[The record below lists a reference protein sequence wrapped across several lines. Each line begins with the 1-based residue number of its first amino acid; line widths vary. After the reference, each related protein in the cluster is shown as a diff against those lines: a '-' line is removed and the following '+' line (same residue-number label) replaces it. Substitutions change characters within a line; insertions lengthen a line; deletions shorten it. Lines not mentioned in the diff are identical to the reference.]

1 MLGLVQGKDGVV
13 RGMVLLHKRHSITN
27 LFRKCAHWRF
37 ERQVKSAPRKQR
49 GRDEAQPRKKECRVP
64 QLKRS
69 SKNLNANANAN
80 ASIITVNIVGVNY
93 RVVVIDWLQTQDR
106 LQTHFSFEGRS
117 K

>member
-37 ERQVKSAPRKQR
+37 ERQVKSAPLKQR
-49 GRDEAQPRKKECRVP
+49 GRDEARPRKEECRVP

-69 SKNLNANANAN
+69 SKNLNANA
-80 ASIITVNIVGVNY
+80 SIIIVNIVGVNY
-93 RVVVIDWLQTQDR
+93 RVVVIDWLQT
-106 LQTHFSFEGRS
+106 HFSFEGRS

>member
-1 MLGLVQGKDGVV
+1 MEWLEAWSCCTRDTALPTSSGSVPIGDSKGK
-13 RGMVLLHKRHSITN
+13 SN
-27 LFRKCAHWRF
+27 
-37 ERQVKSAPRKQR
+37 QPPRKQR
-49 GRDEAQPRKKECRVP
+49 GRDEARPRKKECRVP

-69 SKNLNANANAN
+69 SKNLNANAN

>member
-49 GRDEAQPRKKECRVP
+49 GRDEARPRKKECRVP

-69 SKNLNANANAN
+69 SKNLNANANA
-80 ASIITVNIVGVNY
+80 SIIIGVNY